1 MAGIQPETMVAP
13 GPFDAPA
20 SIVYLSEDH
29 AAGDSATGIRI
40 ICDPVLGTAK
50 QYISRTCSGNAGQ
63 EASPGGTKC
72 QRDVPLRTGTHESGG
87 CSRVGERYNP
97 GQCVEGIPGHFLVGA
112 GKGPLRSRRYKTCW
126 ALLSVYAHDG
136 KTGASRLSK
145 TGHAPAVLVKR

>member
-29 AAGDSATGIRI
+29 AAGDSATGARI
-40 ICDPVLGTAK
+40 ICDSVLGTAK

-97 GQCVEGIPGHFLVGA
+97 GQCVEGIPGNFLVFPVCHHIFPVQGKVDVLA
-112 GKGPLRSRRYKTCW
+112 GDKE
-126 ALLSVYAHDG
+126 SVQQMFHVSSSMAFF
-136 KTGASRLSK
+136 R
-145 TGHAPAVLVKR
+145 